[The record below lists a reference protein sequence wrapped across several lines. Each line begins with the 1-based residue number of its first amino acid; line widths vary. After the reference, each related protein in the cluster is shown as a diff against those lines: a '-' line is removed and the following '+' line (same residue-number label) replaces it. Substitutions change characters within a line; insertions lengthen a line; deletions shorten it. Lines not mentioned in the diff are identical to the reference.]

1 MKKKALVCLAAVSTL
16 IAVNICAGFKLG
28 QPKAEATKYCGG
40 SDFIDQSETIN
51 YATKETTSYAIK
63 SEVPDYFGT
72 PSGTSCANLAG
83 TIIIGYYDRFCEDLV
98 PNFKTYV
105 QIGTGIKYRLGGSE
119 TSAVTQQLYTLM
131 DTDVGGAGTT
141 YQGFQNGMNSYV
153 NNCGYSYSITDLGA
167 LNINSYKSEV
177 QLNRPVAIFL
187 SNFSMEDEH
196 VDSGTSDVIKSC
208 RCNAAHVVIGFGYKI
223 DTYYNS
229 NGQVITTRTYLKVAS
244 GLFTFRI
251 GYLCLDGKSSIDR
264 ATSAIIQ

>member
-16 IAVNICAGFKLG
+16 VAVNICAGFKLG

-51 YATKETTSYAIK
+51 YATKETTEYAIK
-63 SEVPDYFGT
+63 SQVPDYFGST
-72 PSGTSCANLAG
+72 NGSSCANLAG
-83 TIIIGYYDRFCEDLV
+83 TIIIGYYDRFYEDLV
-98 PNFKTYV
+98 PNYKSYV
-105 QIGTGIKYRLGGSE
+105 QIGSGIRYRTGGSE
-119 TSAVTQQLYTLM
+119 TAAVTQQLYTLM

-141 YQGFQNGMNSYV
+141 YEGFQKGMKAYV
-153 NNCGYSYSITDLGA
+153 ESCNLNYSITDLGA
-167 LNINSYKSEV
+167 LNLNGYKSEV

-187 SNFSMEDEH
+187 SNFSMKDTCEDN
-196 VDSGTSDVIKSC
+196 GTSEVINSC
-208 RCNAAHVVIGFGYKI
+208 RCNAAHVVIGFGYRI

-229 NGQVITTRTYLKVAS
+229 DGQVITTRTYLKVAS

-251 GYLCLDGKSSIDR
+251 GYLCLDGKSSIDK